1 MWASR
6 NYERLESLGRYH
18 TPYPLGS
25 AGIGQGWLERPP
37 RPNDESEGSRGG
49 NGQSKRIYTNL
60 HNLINA
66 VESIIPPDEE
76 SSCCLVK
83 KGADDTIDAARMA
96 NHIWIHRISSNEPSG
111 AP

>member
-1 MWASR
+1 MHEENVDLMWASH

-66 VESIIPPDEE
+66 VESIH
-76 SSCCLVK
+76 
-83 KGADDTIDAARMA
+83 TAR
-96 NHIWIHRISSNEPSG
+96 
-111 AP
+111 